1 LNSIAYFDTAQHQS
15 LEPKVIDESEK
26 LLKSAESFA
35 AVDGDVALL
44 IEGWGESIEGFWS
57 SIGLKIS

>member
-1 LNSIAYFDTAQHQS
+1 
-15 LEPKVIDESEK
+15 VIDESEK

-57 SIGLKIS
+57 SIGLEFS